1 MGLFD
6 TIRRA
11 VGGDDSSTDGDEQA
25 AGDNRPSDDGPE
37 LRDTATLDP
46 ATFREHAERVVDGAD
61 LLTFDPDALGRLD
74 TAIEE
79 SYDGRTAGDDAGV
92 TEYTEN
98 TVRFGS
104 YLGDFLVRAYNGEW
118 VQSDGRWG
126 VTVAGPDDEVTVAVF
141 DVAARSFGDEPV
153 FAAVVTRLES
163 ELALDTAQ
171 GIDDGGARDADE
183 TDADSIVSEPTR
195 IVSRVDDGQADE
207 RDAPP
212 ESTATDAQTGVA
224 AGDTADS
231 APSQAVETEPTR
243 VVRRI
248 ESGTETDDQSHDTDP
263 TPVISEVA
271 DEPQH
276 EAPPDNEAGGSASD
290 TAGDAE
296 LDSTDS
302 ASDDTGTEPSTGE
315 TASDGAAI
323 ASSDAEPAT
332 DTAVEQSADETAAD
346 HSTAETPVAETLS
359 DASSDGPT
367 ADTTAA
373 GETTTDDVVTA
384 DEETTGDDAVTADE
398 AATYIDEAESS
409 FDSATADSP
418 DDVPAAETP
427 FEDSAVDS
435 RDEDGT
441 SETAATKAGTDISAD
456 EAATDAADD
465 GAVGEPTDVDPTPD
479 SSPDA
484 SSDAAPDAEA
494 ASETT
499 VDESPTDTADAA
511 AADDAPPAVA
521 ESDAG
526 ELFDDSPDTS
536 VPVGD
541 AETTDTSEHAASQ
554 DVTADET
561 AATAAT
567 DESELSTS
575 TDSDPTA
582 GSMARSWEPDTV
594 RADHADTA
602 VEFAEFW
609 GEHDLDFSPT
619 SLSRLD
625 DLVDAEWDDERFA
638 ETTFGSDAS
647 FDDRAFTSV
656 VRELGGYFGEVLVR
670 ELDGEWSDETD
681 HEAAVV
687 VGGPDGQ
694 FAVPVFQVAITS
706 LRKQAVFGRSYDALL
721 EDLGRDGPTR

>member
-25 AGDNRPSDDGPE
+25 AGGDPPSDDGPG
-37 LRDTATLDP
+37 LLDTATLDP
-46 ATFREHAERVVDGAD
+46 TTFREYAEHVVDGAD
-61 LLTFDPDALGRLD
+61 PLTFDPDALARLD

-79 SYDGRTAGDDAGV
+79 SYDGRTAGDDASV
-92 TEYTEN
+92 TTYTEN

-104 YLGDFLVRAYNGEW
+104 YLGDLLVRAYDGEW

-126 VTVAGPDDEVTVAVF
+126 VAVAGPDDEVAVAVF

-163 ELALDTAQ
+163 ELALDTIRST
-171 GIDDGGARDADE
+171 GDDGPKDPETDE
-183 TDADSIVSEPTR
+183 TDTDSVVSEPTR
-195 IVSRVDDGQADE
+195 VVSRVDDGQTDE
-207 RDAPP
+207 RG
-212 ESTATDAQTGVA
+212 ETTAA
-224 AGDTADS
+224 DTADS
-231 APSQAVETEPTR
+231 DSSQTIETEPTR
-243 VVRRI
+243 VEP
-248 ESGTETDDQSHDTDP
+248 ESETGDRSGDTDP
-263 TPVISEVA
+263 TPVVSEGT
-271 DEPQH
+271 DEPAN
-276 EAPPDNEAGGSASD
+276 EAPPDNEADGSTADIGGNAVPD
-290 TAGDAE
+290 TI
-296 LDSTDS
+296 DS
-302 ASDDTGTEPSTGE
+302 ASDDADSELPAAETTEEEPTIDST
-315 TASDGAAI
+315 
-323 ASSDAEPAT
+323 DAGSAT
-332 DTAVEQSADETAAD
+332 DTAVEQPADDTDAD
-346 HSTAETPVAETLS
+346 QPTAETPVTEPPL
-359 DASSDGPT
+359 DASGDEPT

-373 GETTTDDVVTA
+373 GETTAENT
-384 DEETTGDDAVTADE
+384 VTADE
-398 AATYIDEAESS
+398 AATYIDEAEPTVG
-409 FDSATADSP
+409 SAAADPS
-418 DDVPAAETP
+418 DDAPATEIP
-427 FEDSAVDS
+427 SEDSVADS

-441 SETAATKAGTDISAD
+441 GDNTPAG
-456 EAATDAADD
+456 AATDTPADE
-465 GAVGEPTDVDPTPD
+465 GA
-479 SSPDA
+479 
-484 SSDAAPDAEA
+484 
-494 ASETT
+494 
-499 VDESPTDTADAA
+499 TDTADAEEVDESMDDEPALDSSPDTSADAGPDAVGSETAVDEPLADTADAEAVDDEPA
-511 AADDAPPAVA
+511 AGT

-526 ELFDDSPDTS
+526 ELFDDSDTS

-541 AETTDTSEHAASQ
+541 VEASGATGNAPSQ
-554 DVTADET
+554 DVTTDET

-567 DESELSTS
+567 DESELSAS

-582 GSMARSWEPDTV
+582 GSMTRSWEPDTV

-602 VEFAEFW
+602 VEFADFW
-609 GEHDLDFSPT
+609 GEHDLDFSPA
-619 SLSRLD
+619 SLSWLD

-670 ELDGEWSDETD
+670 QLDGEWSDETD

-687 VGGPDGQ
+687 VGGPAGQ